1 MKKPKLATHNTQ
13 PNLALYALRI
23 TLYAFNPQLA
33 TRNPQL
39 ISGLTPLLP
48 ANFTLL
54 RFTLPT
60 HNFKRDMGQG
70 TRDKTAAIS
79 EW

>member
-1 MKKPKLATHNTQ
+1 MHNAQ
-13 PNLALYALRI
+13 PNL
-23 TLYAFNPQLA
+23 THYAFNAQFA

-48 ANFTLL
+48 ANFTHYTL
-54 RFTLPT
+54 RFQLT
-60 HNFKRDMGQG
+60 FKRDMGQG